1 MTVRTVHVPIERIGT
16 WITGFADRHE
26 GAVVLPESTA
36 DDDGTEVVRIRGG
49 DGELAEFSRWP
60 LGSGASGGRASHGT
74 GLDLRAGEEPG
85 TAHATD
91 PGATNPDATSA
102 DYPDPDAT
110 NPDATSAAT
119 LAAISAWCAPPT
131 HLGLVLIRRGGY
143 AVGRAEGPRL
153 RSHKS
158 GTKYVQS
165 RTAAGGWSQQ
175 RFARRRGNQADAL
188 VGAVVELAAAHLLPG
203 PAGSAPELPQGLV
216 VGGDRALGEQV
227 LADPVLAQVAALPR
241 RTFADLPEPRFVVLE
256 QALRRG
262 RSVPIR
268 ITPAK

>member
-1 MTVRTVHVPIERIGT
+1 MTARTVHVPIERIGT
-16 WITGFADRHE
+16 WITGFADRHD
-26 GAVVLPESTA
+26 GAVVLPEDTA
-36 DDDGTEVVRIRGG
+36 DDGDPGVVRIRGG

-60 LGSGASGGRASHGT
+60 LGSGASGGAGHGT
-74 GLDLRAGEEPG
+74 GLDLRTGEDRG
-85 TAHATD
+85 TT
-91 PGATNPDATSA
+91 GATNPEAT
-102 DYPDPDAT
+102 DPDA
-110 NPDATSAAT
+110 NDATSAAA
-119 LAAISAWCAPPT
+119 LAAISAWCAPPA

-143 AVGRAEGPRL
+143 AVGRAEGPHL

-188 VGAVVELAAAHLLPG
+188 VGAVVELAASHLLPA
-203 PAGSAPELPQGLV
+203 PVGSAPGLPLGLV

-256 QALRRG
+256 RALRRG
-262 RSVPIR
+262 RSVPVR
-268 ITPAK
+268 LTPAQ

>member
-1 MTVRTVHVPIERIGT
+1 MTTRTVHVPIERIGT

-60 LGSGASGGRASHGT
+60 LGSGASGGASHGT
-74 GLDLRAGEEPG
+74 GLDLRSGAEPG

-91 PGATNPDATSA
+91 PGATSP
-102 DYPDPDAT
+102 DYPDPGAT
-110 NPDATSAAT
+110 NPDAADDDATSAAT

-143 AVGRAEGPRL
+143 AVGRAEGPHL

-203 PAGSAPELPQGLV
+203 PVGSAPELPQGLV

-227 LADPVLAQVAALPR
+227 LADPVLAQVAELPR

>member
-26 GAVVLPESTA
+26 GAVVLARSTA
-36 DDDGTEVVRIRGG
+36 DDDGAEVVRIRGG

-60 LGSGASGGRASHGT
+60 LGSGASGGAGECA
-74 GLDLRAGEEPG
+74 GLDLRFGEEPG
-85 TAHATD
+85 TTGAAN
-91 PGATNPDATSA
+91 PEATNPDDPSP
-102 DYPDPDAT
+102 DYPDPGAT

-203 PAGSAPELPQGLV
+203 PVGSAPQLPQGLV

-262 RSVPIR
+262 RSVPIQ
-268 ITPAK
+268 ITRAK